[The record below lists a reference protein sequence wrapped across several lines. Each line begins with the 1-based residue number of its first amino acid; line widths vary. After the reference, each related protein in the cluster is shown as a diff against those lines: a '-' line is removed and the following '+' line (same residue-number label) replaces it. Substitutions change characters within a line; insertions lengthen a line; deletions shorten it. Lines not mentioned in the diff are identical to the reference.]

1 VTLAHYIILIISMSK
16 LWYRYP
22 NESEKFHVINRMVSN
37 KIQLVYLNLESLYL
51 NLCGWHQRHS
61 YARHHLTRYG
71 HYAIG
76 QNILNYFFN
85 EFSNSRKVWIYSS
98 GWLFIL

>member
-1 VTLAHYIILIISMSK
+1 MSK

-76 QNILNYFFN
+76 QNILNYF
-85 EFSNSRKVWIYSS
+85 SMNSAIQEKFGYTVQVDCLS
-98 GWLFIL
+98 